1 MPKKLHKDPCLDDV
15 LVNRFQNG
23 DLEAFNQIIV
33 KYRGLIYNRVYG
45 LLKDRQDAE
54 EITQDTFI
62 RAHRAL
68 AAFRGDASLSTW
80 IYQIATNLARNRYW
94 YWFRRKKNQSIS
106 MDADLG
112 GEDGTMSLKEILPS
126 EAIPPDHDYL
136 HKEFVDKIRQKLDK
150 LPEMHREILH
160 LRIAEGLSYEEISK
174 RLALQLG
181 TVKSR
186 IARARDCLRKA
197 VEESYS

>member
-1 MPKKLHKDPCLDDV
+1 MAKKNKKDPCLDDV
-15 LVNRFQNG
+15 LVHRFQNG
-23 DLEAFNQIIV
+23 DLEAFNQIIL
-33 KYRGLIYNRVYG
+33 KYRGLIYSRVYG

-62 RAHRAL
+62 RAHKAL

-94 YWFRRKKNQSIS
+94 YWFRRKKSQSVS
-106 MDADLG
+106 MDADINS
-112 GEDGTMSLKEILPS
+112 GENTLSLKEILPS
-126 EAIPPDHDYL
+126 NTTAPDHDYL
-136 HKEFVDKIRQKLDK
+136 HKEFVDKIRQKLDG

-160 LRIAEGLSYEEISK
+160 LRIAEDLSYEEIAE
-174 RLALQLG
+174 RLNLQLG

-197 VEESYS
+197 VEESPA